1 MARLTDPPRQEVPP
15 PPRSP
20 FLPPAPRPQ
29 LPPAE
34 PRLRQRAWAALTL
47 AVLSLLAMVLIG
59 NLQRAASVAAVS
71 LVVAVLALYLGLS
84 ALSGAKRAGTSRPR
98 GAVAGVV
105 LGVIG
110 LLVSGFALAGFLIF
124 GTQLDQYASCMN
136 GASTSAAQQACRNQL
151 DKAITTRIS
160 NLGRK

>member
-1 MARLTDPPRQEVPP
+1 MARLTDPPRPEVPP

-84 ALSGAKRAGTSRPR
+84 TLSAAKRASTRRPR

-136 GASTSAAQQACRNQL
+136 GATTSAAQQACQTQL
-151 DKAITTRIS
+151 DNAITTRIS
-160 NLGRK
+160 NLGHK